1 MNDTE
6 KELRRIRFEDLDT
19 SLQNRLL
26 SMVQKDDENW
36 IKISDTIND
45 TYERTN
51 IEEKL
56 VTVTITNQDPDNQ
69 TVKIIVDDTTY
80 TSGSFTCWSTSSYRI
95 IITPLAFLKA
105 GECNVALSGYFRD
118 DTEVIVGKTSSI
130 IADKDEEDNSPT
142 YTIKVKVGV
151 QYLSGYNQVGM
162 ICSYL
167 WAGYANYDTKLAE
180 CDPTDIIDQF
190 TVTNSNNTQFT
201 SIYAFYGAVP
211 VYDLF
216 NTFTSY
222 MVTPNGTRY
231 TIAENLPSSDFN
243 NYGDL
248 HNLPSM
254 ATKSMYDLLFSLV
267 GEWITIEIYL
277 K

>member
-26 SMVQKDDENW
+26 NMVQKDDEGWN
-36 IKISDTIND
+36 KISDIIND
-45 TYERTN
+45 TYEKTN

-69 TVKIIVDDTTY
+69 TVKVIINDNTY

-105 GECNVALSGYFRD
+105 GECNVSLSGYFRD

-142 YTIKVKVGV
+142 YSIKVKVGV
-151 QYLSGYNQVGM
+151 QYFSGYSVVGM

-167 WAGYANYDTKLAE
+167 FNGDTINCKLAE
-180 CDPTDIIDQF
+180 CDPTTIIDNF
-190 TVTNSNNTQFT
+190 TVTNSNNTQYS
-201 SIYAFYGAVP
+201 SIYAFFGAVS

-222 MVTPNGTRY
+222 MVTPDGTRY
-231 TIAENLPSSDFN
+231 TIAEDLPNSSFDST
-243 NYGDL
+243 GDL

-254 ATKSMYDLLFSLV
+254 ATKSMYDLLYSLV